1 MERSI
6 KIGNPSPSGR
16 GRREAR
22 GARARAKRKRDSA
35 QPQERAKRKR
45 DSAQLQENVEASRP
59 SEGHRICQIPKP
71 SPGALFLARRPLPK
85 REGFTLLELM
95 IVITI
100 LGILASIAIPM
111 YRAVVLNARETVLK
125 DNLRELRRVID
136 QYTADKKK
144 APVSLQDLVDAG
156 YFREMPVDPITHSNS
171 TWQPVNDTS
180 VTSPDQTE
188 SGIVNVHSGSAA
200 ISSGGT
206 PYNTW

>member
-6 KIGNPSPSGR
+6 KIGNVFRHSPP
-16 GRREAR
+16 RREGEAR
-22 GARARAKRKRDSA
+22 QLNRSWRAG
-35 QPQERAKRKR
+35 
-45 DSAQLQENVEASRP
+45 VVRP
-59 SEGHRICQIPKP
+59 APRPAAHPPLLCEEGN
-71 SPGALFLARRPLPK
+71 SY
-85 REGFTLLELM
+85 GFTLLELM
-95 IVITI
+95 IVIAI

-125 DNLRELRRVID
+125 DNLREMRRVID
-136 QYTADKKK
+136 QYTAGKKK
-144 APVSLQDLVDAG
+144 APASLQDLVDAG
-156 YFREMPVDPITHSNS
+156 YFREMPVDPMTHSNS

-200 ISSGGT
+200 ISSEGT

>member
-6 KIGNPSPSGR
+6 KIGNVFRHSPPRRGGVARQLNRSWRAGVVRPAQRPELTTPSAPSLR
-16 GRREAR
+16 
-22 GARARAKRKRDSA
+22 SA
-35 QPQERAKRKR
+35 HPPLLCE
-45 DSAQLQENVEASRP
+45 
-59 SEGHRICQIPKP
+59 EGN
-71 SPGALFLARRPLPK
+71 SY
-85 REGFTLLELM
+85 GFTLLELM
-95 IVITI
+95 IVIAI

-125 DNLRELRRVID
+125 DNLREMRRVID

-144 APVSLQDLVDAG
+144 APASLQDLVDAG
-156 YFREMPVDPITHSNS
+156 YFREMPVDPMTHSNS
-171 TWQPVNDTS
+171 TWEPVNDTS

-200 ISSGGT
+200 MSSEGT